1 MSHESGCRILLLSST
16 EQFEALYSNYKE
28 EGNWWRYIDIIEIVC
43 ATFMVIDFYG
53 HRINDIDET
62 RWKIFQKKQNGT
74 EHKVSDGNTPTV

>member
-1 MSHESGCRILLLSST
+1 
-16 EQFEALYSNYKE
+16 
-28 EGNWWRYIDIIEIVC
+28 
-43 ATFMVIDFYG
+43 MVIDFYG